1 MNWESVKLAKR
12 DTRLFWGG
20 QTRNVFFGVLLFWL
34 EKWRLW
40 LMWPLFVWNFCV
52 SFTQWCA
59 MVGLW
64 IQGHTARTES
74 HDSTMQHMIRVQ
86 AFILKRSKKRSKK
99 QFGGPKSWGLE
110 PGTSLK
116 CSNLLRIHTWGVEN
130 IFQHPWLVDAKAS
143 PGDPGWNQSD
153 QPPWIY
159 FQQRADQILRVRAGR
174 RLGIAAE
181 ESEVALLDGLVAWGF
196 GREKWG
202 WKYGKYGNG
211 VSGGIRG
218 CMSTILVHNV
228 DDL

>member
-1 MNWESVKLAKR
+1 MQLAKR

-143 PGDPGWNQSD
+143 PGEPGWNQSD
-153 QPPWIY
+153 LLGSTFSNARIKFCASVLGGVWASPPKKVKSPFWM
-159 FQQRADQILRVRAGR
+159 AWWLGGLEGR
-174 RLGIAAE
+174 SGVGSMGSMGMGYQA
-181 ESEVALLDGLVAWGF
+181 
-196 GREKWG
+196 
-202 WKYGKYGNG
+202 
-211 VSGGIRG
+211 VSGDVWVQ
-218 CMSTILVHNV
+218 S
-228 DDL
+228 